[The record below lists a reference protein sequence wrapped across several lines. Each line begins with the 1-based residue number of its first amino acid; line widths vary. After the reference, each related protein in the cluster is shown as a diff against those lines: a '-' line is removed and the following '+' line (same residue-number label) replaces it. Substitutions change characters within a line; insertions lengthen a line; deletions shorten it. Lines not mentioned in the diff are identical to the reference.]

1 MVHKGSFHS
10 FGKMTRLLAYSI
22 SNLWCQEKTLQG
34 RTSPDY
40 PQNGRKRSYSKFAY
54 SCFTHT
60 SLKEFL
66 QSHQPLDV
74 LKKLIYVSNIVL
86 INRNEAPL
94 CQLFAFPKI
103 SLKNAS
109 IRPLLKFCLEYQHS
123 KVYIKNVKTIILST
137 LHFLN

>member
-1 MVHKGSFHS
+1 MAHKGSFHS
-10 FGKMTRLLAYSI
+10 FGKMTRLLAYTI
-22 SNLWCQEKTLQG
+22 NNLWCQEKTLQG
-34 RTSPDY
+34 RTRPDY

-60 SLKEFL
+60 SLKECL

-74 LKKLIYVSNIVL
+74 LKKLIYVSNIIL
-86 INRNEAPL
+86 INGNEAPL

-109 IRPLLKFCLEYQHS
+109 IRLLLKFCLEYQHS